1 MNSSVRRHLFSTP
14 VIVAAL
20 GYLVDIYDL
29 LLFGIVRI
37 PSLRG
42 IGVPDAD
49 VLSEGIFLINA
60 QMLGLLLGGIL
71 WGVFG
76 DKKGRL
82 SVLFG
87 SILLYSAA
95 NIANGFVTN
104 VDQYAVI
111 RFLAGIGLA
120 GELGAG
126 ITLVAEILPKE
137 IRGYGTTLVATV
149 GMFGAVLAY
158 FIAEIFDW
166 RVAYFIGGG
175 LGILLLIMRIGAFE
189 SGLFARV
196 KQTAASRGNFLM
208 LFTNAN
214 RLKKYLGCI
223 LIGTPTWYVVGILI
237 ILSPEFGVALG
248 IAEPIVAGKAVM
260 FSYVGLALGDMS
272 SGLISQL
279 LKSRKRVVRLFILFT
294 GLQVVL
300 YVYAPVRSA
309 EFLYFMCVM
318 LGFSVGYW
326 ALFVTIAAE
335 QFGTNLR
342 ATVTTTVPNF
352 IRGTLPALNFFFVA
366 AKDQWGIL
374 DGALFVGS
382 GTIVVALGAL
392 TLLGETF
399 HNDLDYIEP
408 ES

>member
-1 MNSSVRRHLFSTP
+1 MNPSVRRHLFSTP

-42 IGVPDAD
+42 IGVPNEQLLDQ
-49 VLSEGIFLINA
+49 GIRLINF
-60 QMLGLLLGGIL
+60 QMVGLLLGGII
-71 WGVFG
+71 WGIFG
-76 DKKGRL
+76 DRKGRK

-87 SILLYSAA
+87 SILLYSIA
-95 NIANGFVTN
+95 NIANGFVTDVN
-104 VDQYAVI
+104 QYAVI

-137 IRGYGTTLVATV
+137 VRGYGTALVATV

-158 FIAEIFDW
+158 FIAEAFDW

-175 LGILLLIMRIGAFE
+175 LGILLLIMRIGVFE
-189 SGLFARV
+189 SGLFAKL
-196 KQTAASRGNFLM
+196 KQTDASRGNFLL
-208 LFTNAN
+208 LFTNL
-214 RLKKYLGCI
+214 RRFKKYMGCI
-223 LIGTPTWYVVGILI
+223 LIGMPTWYVVGILV
-237 ILSPEFGVALG
+237 ILSPELGTALG
-248 IAEPIVAGKAVM
+248 IAEGVVAGKAVM
-260 FSYVGLALGDMS
+260 FTYVGLAIGDMA
-272 SGLISQL
+272 SGLISQWM
-279 LKSRKRVVRLFILFT
+279 KSRKKVVRLFILLT
-294 GLQVVL
+294 GLMVVL
-300 YVYAPVRSA
+300 YVYAPIRST

-318 LGFSVGYW
+318 LGISVGYW

-352 IRGTLPALNFFFVA
+352 IRGTLPMLNFFFVE

-374 DGALFVGS
+374 NAALVVGI

-392 TLLGETF
+392 SLLAETF

-408 ES
+408 